1 MKCEGHDECAS
12 LAREEVEMRLESDE
26 ENEYRWD
33 TTLNPGKPW
42 DIDSVDSKP
51 PNKEEYGMTLSYQ
64 TKWRMHWCEAIMVQ
78 WEGMTFKDWLR
89 ASHGKK
95 YVSRDKPPSIQALVA
110 MKLLQ
115 KSSSSTEVSKSIPY
129 LLDPFGHLPKIMD
142 YLVAHV
148 QNLGSTMSAKFE
160 ESLDSFLPRLIA
172 DALEERLPELLTDTP
187 KNQFPQLLTESIRE
201 NL

>member
-1 MKCEGHDECAS
+1 MQ
-12 LAREEVEMRLESDE
+12 ESDE

-51 PNKEEYGMTLSYQ
+51 PNKEEHGMTLSYQ
-64 TKWRMHWCEAIMVQ
+64 TKWRMHWCEAIVVQ

-89 ASHGKK
+89 TFMAILTMLKK
-95 YVSRDKPPSIQALVA
+95 YVSRDKRPSIQALVA

-129 LLDPFGHLPKIMD
+129 LSDPLGHLPKIMD

-148 QNLGSTMSAKFE
+148 HNLGSTMSAKFE
-160 ESLDSFLPRLIA
+160 DSLDSFLPRLIA
-172 DALEERLPELLTDTP
+172 DALEERLPELLTDTL